1 MLICSGPGQSLG
13 CRFDAFPELVGVQ
26 AADRMLHDD
35 QPGLDLAGL
44 GLRQNQRLER
54 LSGDH
59 VGRDAAL
66 LEFDAVVETP
76 R

>member
-1 MLICSGPGQSLG
+1 
-13 CRFDAFPELVGVQ
+13 
-26 AADRMLHDD
+26 MLHYD
-35 QPGLDLAGL
+35 QPRLDLAGL
-44 GLRQNQRLER
+44 GLGEHQRLER

-59 VGRDAAL
+59 VGRNAAF

>member
-1 MLICSGPGQSLG
+1 
-13 CRFDAFPELVGVQ
+13 
-26 AADRMLHDD
+26 
-35 QPGLDLAGL
+35 
-44 GLRQNQRLER
+44 LRQNQRLER

>member
-1 MLICSGPGQSLG
+1 
-13 CRFDAFPELVGVQ
+13 
-26 AADRMLHDD
+26 
-35 QPGLDLAGL
+35 
-44 GLRQNQRLER
+44 LRQNQRLER

-59 VGRDAAL
+59 EGRDAAL

>member
-1 MLICSGPGQSLG
+1 MCGRLGQSLG
-13 CRFDAFPELVGVQ
+13 GCFDAFTQLVGVQ
-26 AADRMLHDD
+26 PADRMLDHD
-35 QPGLDLAGL
+35 QPRFDLARL
-44 GLRQNQRLER
+44 GLRQHERLER